1 MYGTSFDAVR
11 RVQDA
16 GKTCI
21 LDIEMEVSHLGALI
35 FRPLFSNL
43 PASHTYVC
51 VDGNFL
57 LLRLRKHYEANG
69 SFWWLRYRA

>member
-21 LDIEMEVSHLGALI
+21 LDIEMEVSHLGL
-35 FRPLFSNL
+35 LFLCPFFFKPPST
-43 PASHTYVC
+43 ADIYVC
-51 VDGNFL
+51 GL
-57 LLRLRKHYEANG
+57 G
-69 SFWWLRYRA
+69 ISFVYV